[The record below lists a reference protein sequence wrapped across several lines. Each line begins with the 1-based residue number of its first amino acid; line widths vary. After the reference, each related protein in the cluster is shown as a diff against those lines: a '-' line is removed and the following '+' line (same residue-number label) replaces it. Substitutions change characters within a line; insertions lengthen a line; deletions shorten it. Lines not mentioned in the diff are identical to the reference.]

1 MAGATTQQNLGKGSG
16 VFSGSLG
23 HVQELVLELS
33 TLALDNRSLFSR
45 CKDRLFTIVLMMM
58 MMMMVL
64 VLALVLV
71 MVMV

>member
-33 TLALDNRSLFSR
+33 TLPLDNRSLFSG
-45 CKDRLFTIVLMMM
+45 CKDRLFTIVLMM

>member
-1 MAGATTQQNLGKGSG
+1 
-16 VFSGSLG
+16 
-23 HVQELVLELS
+23 LELS
-33 TLALDNRSLFSR
+33 TLPLDNRSLFSR

>member
-58 MMMMVL
+58 MMMVL

>member
-1 MAGATTQQNLGKGSG
+1 
-16 VFSGSLG
+16 
-23 HVQELVLELS
+23 LELS
-33 TLALDNRSLFSR
+33 TLPLDNRSLFSR

-58 MMMMVL
+58 MMVL

>member
-1 MAGATTQQNLGKGSG
+1 
-16 VFSGSLG
+16 
-23 HVQELVLELS
+23 LELS
-33 TLALDNRSLFSR
+33 TLPLDNRSLFSR

-58 MMMMVL
+58 MMMVL

>member
-33 TLALDNRSLFSR
+33 TLPLDNRSLFSR

-58 MMMMVL
+58 MMMVL